1 MQDSTAQPAFGAPA
15 LGAQAP
21 FAAAPFVPPPA
32 FGVQAPFAAAPL
44 VAPQPAFG
52 SQAPAFGAP
61 PPAFVPLPPLPPAPA
76 LGAQAPQ
83 VATSRISAAAAAAAA
98 GEPAPQQVFDDD
110 LLAELCA
117 GFTIGPLI
125 DFPAM
130 GRKLMRVTYKNGTTG
145 TTGTTNYYFA
155 YLSQSE
161 GMFRVFFVLNPAGG
175 IEKGIDYI
183 QATLLE
189 ICLQYFLNKLHNE
202 LLNLPPRNIRTAQEL
217 GDFIKKMSTEDS
229 KQYIKIHPG
238 FTPVFSRVSNDF
250 RSQQLDLPL
259 MYYFTTVG
267 LIYGNGVDQV
277 RSFSELVYD
286 PKKHDL
292 LQFLQDG
299 AKIPDVPPVLSVLT
313 GAFLNPSDYAA
324 SGKYKNELVT
334 CKKYKNEL
342 NFNNGAPDLGNM
354 VHNMDSTSY
363 LAHVPSETI
372 RWNMDAMRSNTRL
385 RNRLLPDNYE
395 QLAILEMQLLTLLLD
410 KCPTLNKPEYFKDN
424 PSHLQ
429 TLNADFVDLLS
440 RLLIQPGTINPKG
453 GLTCQILTNDLSL
466 PEVQKLLGL
475 ELQKI
480 LGVDEIDQQKF
491 IDLIILKIRIKFQV
505 LSQFF
510 HLLGYVT
517 CNNLSLM
524 QKIVKFITELKMT
537 SDPQE
542 KLEKYKSNPYD
553 TSFDIREIRDL
564 HVNCGINLI
573 EFIANFDWIKRWFNL
588 WERVDINAANEILQR
603 ITEGIGAVN
612 KGRGVD
618 EIKLKLLE
626 RIIDKHKNIV
636 LTSVCYSIFLVASF
650 LMIIQDKISTEISFP
665 TPSHGSTCLNIYKG
679 VLNNAIIRSDVIDL
693 LKNLAKKLTES
704 IPPEPDSPK
713 FKEIMDLIEG
723 KDRAITATIEV
734 KDKLKQDM
742 AQTIQTLLV
751 STEFPYSDR
760 KFKEKVE
767 SLLVPVA
774 TAAPLLPRSITED
787 MYQQS
792 KLFKNYAENENFTK
806 QIFESEYG
814 MDTKPTVKLYCFGTK
829 QNRTKFHALNDD
841 PVSHPVSIIPTT
853 GSGINPTKF
862 NSSFDNWYFDVPRS
876 GGNSPQNAT
885 VFTVSVMYALELLY
899 TMNEVGDIRER
910 GTPPMVP
917 TNEEEDITD
926 QGEPPR
932 VPITKEAD
940 PNNQPAK
947 KQAVM
952 VGGLTPKKIC
962 ILFTVS
968 STIVLPLPIPYTITE
983 SDIKFAIQ
991 NQITPIA
998 CIPYDD
1004 ASLDINTIRKTLLG
1018 TYPRFS
1024 IYGTAFAG
1032 KPMDYVIGQHEQLP
1046 VFFKTDTYFSKYL
1059 KVCEHYCTTAPF
1071 YNWCDHKPYSYL
1083 DVGEGLPFAQYFV
1096 QLFSAEGDYA
1106 SLGLDFDQTLLEP
1119 ILKNRTSMVEAVTR
1133 LYTDNCAFFEK
1144 FNDPAEVVKEQK
1156 EEDYLCENANYEDEL
1171 CERGQGQRRRKVP
1184 TKELKGKRRI
1194 DPAAALAA
1202 DDADAMS
1209 GIAPPEVALN
1219 PPATAN
1225 PMDENEGGST
1235 SRQRQTFKRRQ
1246 QGGNRTFKR
1255 HPRDKYKRKHNDDG
1269 LTKHKTSNKL
1279 RRKKSVKN

>member
-1 MQDSTAQPAFGAPA
+1 
-15 LGAQAP
+15 
-21 FAAAPFVPPPA
+21 
-32 FGVQAPFAAAPL
+32 
-44 VAPQPAFG
+44 
-52 SQAPAFGAP
+52 
-61 PPAFVPLPPLPPAPA
+61 
-76 LGAQAPQ
+76 
-83 VATSRISAAAAAAAA
+83 
-98 GEPAPQQVFDDD
+98 
-110 LLAELCA
+110 
-117 GFTIGPLI
+117 
-125 DFPAM
+125 M

-229 KQYIKIHPG
+229 KQYVKIHPG
-238 FTPVFSRVSNDF
+238 FNPVFSRVSNDF

-286 PKKHDL
+286 PKKRDL

-385 RNRLLPDNYE
+385 RNRLLPDDYE
-395 QLAILEMQLLTLLLD
+395 QLAIFEMQLLTLLLD
-410 KCPTLNKPEYFKDN
+410 KCPTLNKPEYFKDIYY
-424 PSHLQ
+424 LQ
-429 TLNADFVDLLS
+429 TLNADFVELLS
-440 RLLIQPGTINPKG
+440 RSLIPPGTINPNG
-453 GLTCQILTNDLSL
+453 GLTCQILLTNGVPIL
-466 PEVQKLLGL
+466 EVQKLLGL
-475 ELQKI
+475 
-480 LGVDEIDQQKF
+480 IDPTNTINPNDLLYQRKF

-505 LSQFF
+505 LSEFIS
-510 HLLGYVT
+510 LLGGVN
-517 CNNLSLM
+517 CDNLSLM

-542 KLEKYKSNPYD
+542 KLEKYHSTPND

-564 HVNCGINLI
+564 LVTCGIAQI

-612 KGRGVD
+612 KGRDVD
-618 EIKLKLLE
+618 EIKRDLLE
-626 RIIDKHKNIV
+626 AIIDKHKNIL

-679 VLNNAIIRSDVIDL
+679 VLNNAIIRSDVIAL
-693 LKNLAKKLTES
+693 LKKLAES
-704 IPPEPDSPK
+704 ISTPDSPRI
-713 FKEIMDLIEG
+713 KEILALIER
-723 KDRAITATIEV
+723 KDKAITATIAL
-734 KDKLKQDM
+734 KDRLKQGM
-742 AQTIQTLLV
+742 AQKIQGLLERG
-751 STEFPYSDR
+751 EFPYSDL

-774 TAAPLLPRSITED
+774 PAAPPQPRSITED

-814 MDTKPTVKLYCFGTK
+814 MNTEPTVKLYCYGDKKTTEGKVLTEF
-829 QNRTKFHALNDD
+829 QELNKD
-841 PVSHPVSIIPTT
+841 PVSGPVSIMPGTA
-853 GSGINPTKF
+853 SGITPTIF
-862 NSSFDNWYFDVPRS
+862 NSSFDNWYFDGQHSS
-876 GGNSPQNAT
+876 GNAPHNAT
-885 VFTVSVMYALELLY
+885 VFTVSVIYALELLY
-899 TMNEVGDIRER
+899 TMNDSGDITAPSE
-910 GTPPMVP
+910 TAMVPMVEK
-917 TNEEEDITD
+917 TDI
-926 QGEPPR
+926 
-932 VPITKEAD
+932 
-940 PNNQPAK
+940 NNQPAK
-947 KQAVM
+947 KQAVL
-952 VGGLTPKKIC
+952 VGGKTPKKIC

-968 STIVLPLPIPYTITE
+968 STIVLPLPIPSTITE

-1004 ASLDINTIRKTLLG
+1004 AEQDINTIRKTLLG
-1018 TYPRFS
+1018 TYLRFS

-1071 YNWCDHKPYSYL
+1071 YNWCNHKPYSYL
-1083 DVGEGLPFAQYFV
+1083 DIGTGLPFAEYFV

-1106 SLGLDFDQTLLEP
+1106 SLCLDFDHTLLEN
-1119 ILKNRTSMVEAVTR
+1119 ILKGRTSVVEAVTR
-1133 LYTDNCAFFEK
+1133 LYTDGCSFFET
-1144 FNDPAEVVKEQK
+1144 FNDPDEVVKSKGVDKKQD
-1156 EEDYLCENANYEDEL
+1156 EENNLCEKASDEDEL
-1171 CERGQGQRRRKVP
+1171 CERHVVRRKVP
-1184 TKELKGKRRI
+1184 TKSDQLPLVTKTLKAKR
-1194 DPAAALAA
+1194 PSAALAAAAAAAAAAASAAA
-1202 DDADAMS
+1202 DDADANDGADGMS
-1209 GIAPPEVALN
+1209 GTLPDEDATLAAASATDTSTMEEV
-1219 PPATAN
+1219 
-1225 PMDENEGGST
+1225 DGGGTT

-1255 HPRDKYKRKHNDDG
+1255 HPRDKHKRKHNDDG

-1279 RRKKSVKN
+1279 RRKK

>member
-1 MQDSTAQPAFGAPA
+1 MQNNTQQPAFGSQQPVF
-15 LGAQAP
+15 GS
-21 FAAAPFVPPPA
+21 PPPA
-32 FGVQAPFAAAPL
+32 FGALGAPAQAPAF
-44 VAPQPAFG
+44 VFGAPQPAFG
-52 SQAPAFGAP
+52 AQPAFVFGAPAF
-61 PPAFVPLPPLPPAPA
+61 
-76 LGAQAPQ
+76 
-83 VATSRISAAAAAAAA
+83 VATSRISAAAARA
-98 GEPAPQQVFDDD
+98 PAPPQVFNDR
-110 LLAELCA
+110 LLAVICER
-117 GFTIGPLI
+117 FTIGPLI

-130 GRKLMRVTYKNGTTG
+130 GRKLMRVKYKDTVTQYEY
-145 TTGTTNYYFA
+145 YYFA

-217 GDFIKKMSTEDS
+217 GNFIKNMSTEDS
-229 KQYIKIHPG
+229 KQYIKIHSG
-238 FTPVFSRVSNDF
+238 FTPIFSRVNNDF
-250 RSQQLDLPL
+250 ISQRLDLPL

-267 LIYGNGVDQV
+267 LKYGNGADQV

-286 PKKHDL
+286 SKKRDL

-299 AKIPDVPPVLSVLT
+299 KPIPGVLPPVLSVLT
-313 GAFLNPSDYAA
+313 GAFLDPADFAA

-354 VHNMDSTSY
+354 VRNMDSTSY

-385 RNRLLPDNYE
+385 RNRLLPDDYE

-410 KCPTLNKPEYFKDN
+410 KCPNLNKLEDLT
-424 PSHLQ
+424 S
-429 TLNADFVDLLS
+429 LNDVFFDLLS

-453 GLTCQILTNDLSL
+453 GLTCQILTSDLGL
-466 PEVQKLLGL
+466 EEVHKLLGL
-475 ELQKI
+475 IDPTDPDDLDDIDDPVDLADQRKFIERKI
-480 LGVDEIDQQKF
+480 

-505 LSQFF
+505 LSQFIG
-510 HLLGYVT
+510 LLGDVD
-517 CNNLSLM
+517 CNNLPLM
-524 QKIVKFITELKMT
+524 QKIVKFITELKMM

-542 KLEKYKSNPYD
+542 KLNDYTEIA
-553 TSFDIREIRDL
+553 TSFDAREIRELRD
-564 HVNCGINLI
+564 NCGINATEYEKNL
-573 EFIANFDWIKRWFNL
+573 EWIKRWFNL
-588 WERVDINAANEILQR
+588 WERIDINAANEILQR

-618 EIKLKLLE
+618 KIKLKLLE
-626 RIIDKHKNIV
+626 QIINKHKNID
-636 LTSVCYSIFLVASF
+636 LNSVCYSIFLVASF

-713 FKEIMDLIEG
+713 FKEIIDLIED
-723 KDRAITATIEV
+723 KDSAIMATIEV

-742 AQTIQTLLV
+742 AKTIQKLLV
-751 STEFPYSDR
+751 DKQNDFPYDDPE
-760 KFKEKVE
+760 FKKKVV
-767 SLLVPVA
+767 SLLDTA
-774 TAAPLLPRSITED
+774 THDQPSITED
-787 MYQQS
+787 MYRQS

-806 QIFESEYG
+806 RIFESEYG
-814 MDTKPTVKLYCFGTK
+814 MDNTPKVKLYCFGSTK
-829 QNRTKFHALNDD
+829 KETGVESPLKFQELNKD

-853 GSGINPTKF
+853 ESGINPTKF

-876 GGNSPQNAT
+876 GGNAPHNAT
-885 VFTVSVMYALELLY
+885 VFTVSVIYALELSY
-899 TMNEVGDIRER
+899 TMDEVGDIR
-910 GTPPMVP
+910 GNDV
-917 TNEEEDITD
+917 
-926 QGEPPR
+926 
-932 VPITKEAD
+932 
-940 PNNQPAK
+940 K
-947 KQAVM
+947 KQAIVQ
-952 VGGLTPKKIC
+952 GGGGKIQKKIC

-968 STIVLPLPIPYTITE
+968 STIVLPLPIPSTIKE

-998 CIPYDD
+998 CIPYNNPNQ
-1004 ASLDINTIRKTLLG
+1004 DINSIQKTLLG

-1032 KPMDYVIGQHEQLP
+1032 KPMDYVIGEHEQLP

-1083 DVGEGLPFAQYFV
+1083 NVDTGLPFAQYFV
-1096 QLFSAEGDYA
+1096 DLFNAEGDYA
-1106 SLGLDFDQTLLEP
+1106 RLGLQFDERILEP
-1119 ILKNRTSMVEAVTR
+1119 ILKNRTSTVEAITR
-1133 LYTDNCAFFEK
+1133 LYTDNCAFFQM
-1144 FNDPAEVVKEQK
+1144 FNDPIEVDKEQK
-1156 EEDYLCENANYEDEL
+1156 EEDYLCEKASGEDEVCIKPTPQPL
-1171 CERGQGQRRRKVP
+1171 SVVQDTSLDDQRTRKMPRNSPVKTPLVAKRSQPPVERSQPPLVK
-1184 TKELKGKRRI
+1184 KNILKAKR
-1194 DPAAALAA
+1194 PSALAAAAALAA
-1202 DDADAMS
+1202 DGMS
-1209 GIAPPEVALN
+1209 GTLPDEDAPPAATN
-1219 PPATAN
+1219 PPNLLAATNA
-1225 PMDENEGGST
+1225 MEGVDDGGST
-1235 SRQRQTFKRRQ
+1235 NRQRQTLKRRQ

-1255 HPRDKYKRKHNDDG
+1255 HLRDKYKRKHNDDG

>member
-1 MQDSTAQPAFGAPA
+1 MQS
-15 LGAQAP
+15 
-21 FAAAPFVPPPA
+21 
-32 FGVQAPFAAAPL
+32 
-44 VAPQPAFG
+44 
-52 SQAPAFGAP
+52 
-61 PPAFVPLPPLPPAPA
+61 PLPPAA
-76 LGAQAPQ
+76 APPLAPVVPS
-83 VATSRISAAAAAAAA
+83 VATSRPPPQA
-98 GEPAPQQVFDDD
+98 PAPPVFDEN
-110 LLAELCA
+110 LLAIVC
-117 GFTIGPLI
+117 GRFTIGPLI

-130 GRKLMRVTYKNGTTG
+130 GRKLMRVKYTVES
-145 TTGTTNYYFA
+145 TTNYYFA

-175 IEKGIDYI
+175 IEKGIDYV

-189 ICLQYFLNKLHNE
+189 ICLQYYLNKLHNE

-217 GDFIKKMSTEDS
+217 GEFIKNMSGEDP
-229 KQYIKIHPG
+229 KQYIKIRPG
-238 FTPVFSRVSNDF
+238 FNPFFSRVSNDF
-250 RSQQLDLPL
+250 KSQQLDLPL

-267 LIYGNGVDQV
+267 LIYGNGLDQV

-286 PKKHDL
+286 PNKKAL
-292 LQFLQDG
+292 LKFLQDG
-299 AKIPDVPPVLSVLT
+299 ISTTEVPPVLDVLT
-313 GAFLNPSDYAA
+313 GAFLYSSDYAA

-354 VHNMDSTSY
+354 VHNMDLTSY

-395 QLAILEMQLLTLLLD
+395 QLAIFEMQLLILLLTECSTPNKWED
-410 KCPTLNKPEYFKDN
+410 LKPIPYLKSLNV
-424 PSHLQ
+424 
-429 TLNADFVDLLS
+429 AFVDLLS
-440 RLLIQPGTINPKG
+440 RLLIQPGTIG
-453 GLTCQILTNDLSL
+453 GLTCQILTNGIPL

-480 LGVDEIDQQKF
+480 LGVDQIDQRKF
-491 IDLIILKIRIKFQV
+491 IDLIIFKIRNKFQI
-505 LSQFF
+505 LSVCN
-510 HLLGYVT
+510 HLLLDVT
-517 CNNLSLM
+517 CDNLSLM
-524 QKIVKFITELKMT
+524 QKIVKFITELKMM
-537 SDPQE
+537 SDPLE
-542 KLEKYKSNPYD
+542 KLEKYNLDPHNI
-553 TSFDIREIRDL
+553 TSFDIQEIRDL
-564 HVNCGINLI
+564 FNNCYITI
-573 EFIANFDWIKRWFNL
+573 DEFGKKLDWIKEWFNL
-588 WERVDINAANEILQR
+588 WERLDINAANEILQR

-618 EIKLKLLE
+618 EIKINLLE
-626 RIIDKHKNIV
+626 EIINVSKTINLK
-636 LTSVCYSIFLVASF
+636 SVCYSIFLVASF

-665 TPSHGSTCLNIYKG
+665 TPSQGSTCLNIYKG
-679 VLNNAIIRSDVIDL
+679 VLNNAIIRRDVIDL
-693 LKNLAKKLTES
+693 LTKLAES
-704 IPPEPDSPK
+704 ILTPDSPRI
-713 FKEIMDLIEG
+713 KEILDLIES
-723 KDRAITATIEV
+723 KHKAITATIAL
-734 KDKLKQDM
+734 KDRLKQDM
-742 AQTIQTLLV
+742 AQKIQGLLERG
-751 STEFPYSDR
+751 EFPYNDS

-774 TAAPLLPRSITED
+774 PATPPQPRSITED

-806 QIFESEYG
+806 RIFESEYG
-814 MDTKPTVKLYCFGTK
+814 IDSLPTVKLYCYGTK
-829 QNRTKFHALNDD
+829 KNDGEEESLPEFQELNKD
-841 PVSHPVSIIPTT
+841 PVSDLVSIIP
-853 GSGINPTKF
+853 GIASVTPTIF
-862 NSSFDNWYFDVPRS
+862 NSSFDNWYFDVPQSS
-876 GGNSPQNAT
+876 GNAPHNAT
-885 VFTVSVMYALELLY
+885 VFTVSVIYALELLY
-899 TMNEVGDIRER
+899 TMNYS
-910 GTPPMVP
+910 
-917 TNEEEDITD
+917 EDITD
-926 QGEPPR
+926 HDETTM
-932 VPITKEAD
+932 VPTVEETDI
-940 PNNQPAK
+940 NNQPAK

-952 VGGLTPKKIC
+952 VGGETQKKIC

-1071 YNWCDHKPYSYL
+1071 YNWCNHKPYSYL
-1083 DVGEGLPFAQYFV
+1083 DIGTGLPFAEYFV

-1106 SLGLDFDQTLLEP
+1106 SLGLNFNMDMLAN
-1119 ILKNRTSMVEAVTR
+1119 ILVNRTSMVEAITR
-1133 LYTDNCAFFEK
+1133 LYTDGCSFFEM
-1144 FNDPAEVVKEQK
+1144 FNDPDEVVKSKEVDKSK
-1156 EEDYLCENANYEDEL
+1156 EEKYLCEKASYEDEI
-1171 CERGQGQRRRKVP
+1171 CERQVVRRKVP
-1184 TKELKGKRRI
+1184 TLVARRSQQQPPKKILKAIR
-1194 DPAAALAA
+1194 PSAALAAAALAA
-1202 DDADAMS
+1202 DDGDGMS
-1209 GIAPPEVALN
+1209 GTL
-1219 PPATAN
+1219 PAEDNTLAAAATDTN
-1225 PMDENEGGST
+1225 TDTNTMEIEGGST

-1255 HPRDKYKRKHNDDG
+1255 HPRHKHKRKHNDDG

>member
-1 MQDSTAQPAFGAPA
+1 
-15 LGAQAP
+15 
-21 FAAAPFVPPPA
+21 
-32 FGVQAPFAAAPL
+32 
-44 VAPQPAFG
+44 
-52 SQAPAFGAP
+52 
-61 PPAFVPLPPLPPAPA
+61 
-76 LGAQAPQ
+76 
-83 VATSRISAAAAAAAA
+83 
-98 GEPAPQQVFDDD
+98 
-110 LLAELCA
+110 
-117 GFTIGPLI
+117 
-125 DFPAM
+125 
-130 GRKLMRVTYKNGTTG
+130 
-145 TTGTTNYYFA
+145 
-155 YLSQSE
+155 
-161 GMFRVFFVLNPAGG
+161 
-175 IEKGIDYI
+175 
-183 QATLLE
+183 
-189 ICLQYFLNKLHNE
+189 
-202 LLNLPPRNIRTAQEL
+202 
-217 GDFIKKMSTEDS
+217 
-229 KQYIKIHPG
+229 
-238 FTPVFSRVSNDF
+238 
-250 RSQQLDLPL
+250 
-259 MYYFTTVG
+259 
-267 LIYGNGVDQV
+267 
-277 RSFSELVYD
+277 
-286 PKKHDL
+286 
-292 LQFLQDG
+292 
-299 AKIPDVPPVLSVLT
+299 
-313 GAFLNPSDYAA
+313 
-324 SGKYKNELVT
+324 
-334 CKKYKNEL
+334 
-342 NFNNGAPDLGNM
+342 
-354 VHNMDSTSY
+354 
-363 LAHVPSETI
+363 
-372 RWNMDAMRSNTRL
+372 
-385 RNRLLPDNYE
+385 
-395 QLAILEMQLLTLLLD
+395 MQLLTLLLN

-424 PSHLQ
+424 PFHLQ

-453 GLTCQILTNDLSL
+453 GLTCQILTNGIPL

-475 ELQKI
+475 ELKKI
-480 LGVDEIDQQKF
+480 LGVDKIDQQKF

-505 LSQFF
+505 LSQFIS
-510 HLLGYVT
+510 LLDYVT
-517 CNNLSLM
+517 CDNLSLM
-524 QKIVKFITELKMT
+524 QKIDKFITELKMT
-537 SDPQE
+537 CDPLE
-542 KLEKYKSNPYD
+542 KLEKYHSTPND
-553 TSFDIREIRDL
+553 TSFDIREIREL
-564 HVNCGINLI
+564 LVTCGIAQN

-626 RIIDKHKNIV
+626 QIIDKHKNIL

-679 VLNNAIIRSDVIDL
+679 VLNNAIIRNDVMAL
-693 LKNLAKKLTES
+693 LKKLAES
-704 IPPEPDSPK
+704 IPTPDSPK

-760 KFKEKVE
+760 EFKEKVE

-806 QIFESEYG
+806 RIFESEYG
-814 MDTKPTVKLYCFGTK
+814 IDSLHTVKLYCFGTK

-917 TNEEEDITD
+917 TTEVADITD
-926 QGEPPR
+926 QDETQK
-932 VPITKEAD
+932 VPTTKEAD

-947 KQAVM
+947 KQTIFQS
-952 VGGLTPKKIC
+952 GGATEKKIC

-968 STIVLPLPIPYTITE
+968 STIVLPLPIPSTITE

-991 NQITPIA
+991 NQVTPIA
-998 CIPYDD
+998 CIPYDIPD
-1004 ASLDINTIRKTLLG
+1004 ENINSIDKTLLG

-1083 DVGEGLPFAQYFV
+1083 DVGAGLPFAQYFV
-1096 QLFSAEGDYA
+1096 DLFSAEGDYA
-1106 SLGLDFDQTLLEP
+1106 SLGLEFDQTLLEP
-1119 ILKNRTSMVEAVTR
+1119 ILKERTSVVEAVTR
-1133 LYTDNCAFFEK
+1133 LYTNGCSFFEM
-1144 FNDPAEVVKEQK
+1144 FNDPSEVDKSKEVVKKQ
-1156 EEDYLCENANYEDEL
+1156 EEENNLCEKASGEDEVCIKPTPQPSL
-1171 CERGQGQRRRKVP
+1171 LVQDTRSIKRKVHTNLAE
-1184 TKELKGKRRI
+1184 TKLAETQLVAKTSQQQPPKKILTAKR
-1194 DPAAALAA
+1194 PSAALGAATLAADITAPPQVAPNPLGAADITAPPQVAPNPLAA
-1202 DDADAMS
+1202 DDGANAM
-1209 GIAPPEVALN
+1209 GGEE
-1219 PPATAN
+1219 
-1225 PMDENEGGST
+1225 ENSGGST

-1255 HPRDKYKRKHNDDG
+1255 HPRDKHKRKHNDDG